1 LVLKGNALYYQSKSD
16 CKLDEMEGVEELQV
30 LRYSPKEMG
39 RTIGHLLGCKLLH
52 PSSVCCAPNKY
63 LCLQIQD
70 GPRTF
75 SKGRGMVKAYSG
87 SAVQI
92 DMLIDTCAYRTMLP
106 WEMRSKLGL
115 QVGRMEEAVMADGTV
130 RNGQVFDVQLEFV
143 DDAERQLMLQGPLLF
158 MSPTA
163 SWAKTCLGSSGP
175 WLVNPN

>member
-1 LVLKGNALYYQSKSD
+1 MSTFPRNTTQHDLIHKGKALYYQSKSD
-16 CKLDEMEGVEELQV
+16 GRLDEMEGAGAEELQV

-75 SKGRGMVKAYSG
+75 SKIRGMVKSYSG

-92 DMLIDTCAYRTMLP
+92 DMLIDTCCVQTLIVLHIQIF
-106 WEMRSKLGL
+106 SSQKLHKQNTNLFSEVCGTRFCHSGL
-115 QVGRMEEAVMADGTV
+115 RAGLGHIKFLV
-130 RNGQVFDVQLEFV
+130 RNIEGDL
-143 DDAERQLMLQGPLLF
+143 DWNSLCPK
-158 MSPTA
+158 S
-163 SWAKTCLGSSGP
+163 
-175 WLVNPN
+175 